1 MLGKSDFPFLG
12 IKKKLTGFLEK
23 QSELKIEEKVKD
35 ATINERAFKLAMVS
49 NEQIRTKKTDENVNY
64 AMLLA

>member
-12 IKKKLTGFLEK
+12 INKKLTGFLEK
-23 QSELKIEEKVKD
+23 QSELEIEVKVKD

-49 NEQIRTKKTDENVNY
+49 NDQIRTKKTDENVDY